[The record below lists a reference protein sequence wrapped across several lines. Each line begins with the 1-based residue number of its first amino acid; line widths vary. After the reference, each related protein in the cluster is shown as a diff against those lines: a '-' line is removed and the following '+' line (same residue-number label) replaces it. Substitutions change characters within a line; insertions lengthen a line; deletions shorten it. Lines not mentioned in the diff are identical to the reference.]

1 MHPVRTTAL
10 FALTLSLGLGSGCEA
25 PPQDDPIQ
33 IGLLLSYTG
42 SLASNS
48 VNSERA
54 LLMAIEAA
62 NQAGGIDGRRVG
74 ILARDTRSD
83 PRKILTPT
91 QELLDAKAAVLIGP
105 DYNDLLSQAREILE
119 HRTLILPSFATASN
133 DWKPPSWFSM
143 GAGFLRVA
151 CELVTQ
157 YQSEGLGTGIQ
168 IIGPSDYNSALSWEF
183 SNAYGLVK
191 HVLSTDQSSTTT
203 TVQALTRAM
212 AGADAYLLAAS
223 PDTAS
228 SLIYA
233 LAAIG
238 ELKDPTRWFLSPTLH
253 TPAFLES
260 IPKGVLNGARG
271 VSSGTVAGAADFR
284 ALFKARWHD
293 SPLDDAYP
301 FYDAGAIAVLAI
313 QRALRDDPAHLAAT
327 GLAPEHVIAVT
338 KAGGLSV
345 KWNEL
350 DKGLQLLREGQE
362 IEYFGLTGQLQFD
375 VTGKSLTASTNW
387 WTITGDA
394 FVDIPHKTD
403 CR

>member
-1 MHPVRTTAL
+1 MPILRATSAW
-10 FALTLSLGLGSGCEA
+10 FALTLALGLGCAA

-54 LLMAIEAA
+54 LLLAIEAA
-62 NQAGGIDGRRVG
+62 NQAGGVDGRPVE

-83 PRKILTPT
+83 PRKILEPT

-105 DYNDLLSQAREILE
+105 DYNNLLSQAREILE
-119 HRTLILPSFATASN
+119 QRTLILPSFATASN
-133 DWKPPSWFSM
+133 DVEAPLLVRDGRRLS
-143 GAGFLRVA
+143 AGGLRAGDPVPLRRPRHA
-151 CELVTQ
+151 ASRSSAPAT
-157 YQSEGLGTGIQ
+157 TTA
-168 IIGPSDYNSALSWEF
+168 ALSWEF

-191 HVLSTDQSSTTT
+191 HVLSTDQASTTT
-203 TVQALTRAM
+203 TVQALARAM

-238 ELKDPTRWFLSPTLH
+238 ELKDPARWFLSPTLH

-284 ALFKARWHD
+284 ALFKARWDD

-301 FYDAGAIAVLAI
+301 VLRRRRHRRAGHPA
-313 QRALRDDPAHLAAT
+313 RAARGSSPARRRRAWRPSTSSPSPRRAAT
-327 GLAPEHVIAVT
+327 RSSGT
-338 KAGGLSV
+338 SST
-345 KWNEL
+345 
-350 DKGLQLLREGQE
+350 R
-362 IEYFGLTGQLQFD
+362 
-375 VTGKSLTASTNW
+375 ASSCCARVRRSNISASPASSSSTSP
-387 WTITGDA
+387 A
-394 FVDIPHKTD
+394 SP
-403 CR
+403 